1 MSFNGGAVNKRPSLS
16 KALVVLASHTQ
27 TAGQF
32 ADWDAFVRSG
42 GDALG
47 FYLDAATAEQQD
59 EWLWRI
65 RASRWWN
72 AWVALAPSAPSSRFE
87 CLSDA
92 RQGLDVAA
100 QAAAA
105 LEAEEEG
112 GSSGAHMDFEERLL
126 HFLFVR
132 DGAWLT
138 PVSDRHSHYLYRYPL
153 AEALGADEMKVTR
166 TLLDLQRRRF
176 LEPGVTMDRTRHCRK
191 CSSAHP
197 HYHDVCP
204 GCRSIQIEKA
214 TALHCFA
221 CGHVAAQADFMQD
234 GKLVCPQCH
243 AALRH
248 IGVDYDRP
256 MSRFVCLDCHHTF
269 MDAAVQV
276 RCLDCGDV
284 SDPEALDVRTVAP
297 LRLSALGRG
306 MLRQGRLA
314 DHVPV
319 LGQGQ
324 NLSFMGFQQAL
335 AWTLATSTHPAL
347 SLYVLDFQATN
358 ADGRFVPG
366 EQAQERAEE
375 AMRRVHEWLGS
386 ADLSAVDAARRLWVL
401 TADGGALASRAETM
415 LAPGGGAR
423 VVRIDLNR
431 PGATREVQQVM
442 AHVDRALQA

>member
-1 MSFNGGAVNKRPSLS
+1 MSTRPSS
-16 KALVVLASHTQ
+16 FKSLVVLASGAQ
-27 TAGQF
+27 AAGQF
-32 ADWDAFVRSG
+32 ADWDAFLQSH
-42 GDALG
+42 GDAWG

-65 RASRWWN
+65 RASQWWN
-72 AWVALAPSAPSSRFE
+72 AWVALAPAAPSSRFE
-87 CLSDA
+87 CLSDT
-92 RQGLDVAA
+92 RQNLDVAA

-105 LEAEEEG
+105 LAAEQEA
-112 GSSGAHMDFEERLL
+112 SPSGAHMDFEDRLL

-153 AEALGADEMKVTR
+153 AEALGADELKVTR

-176 LEPGVTMDRTRHCRK
+176 LVPGVTLDRTRHCRK

-204 GCRSIQIEKA
+204 SCRSIQIEKT

-221 CGHVAAQADFMQD
+221 CGHVATQADFQQD
-234 GKLVCPQCH
+234 DKLVCPQCH

-284 SDPEALDVRTVAP
+284 SEPEALDVRTVAP
-297 LRLSALGRG
+297 LRLSALGRA

-314 DHVPV
+314 EQVPA
-319 LGQGQ
+319 LGRGQ
-324 NLSFMGFQQAL
+324 NMSFRGFQQAL

-347 SLYVLDFQATN
+347 SLCVLDFQAKDV
-358 ADGRFVPG
+358 DGRFIPG

-375 AMRRVHEWLGS
+375 AMRRVHEWLGGT
-386 ADLSAVDAARRLWVL
+386 DLSAVDAARRLWVL
-401 TADGGALASRAETM
+401 TTDGSTLAARAETM
-415 LAPGGGAR
+415 LAPESGAR
-423 VVRIDLNR
+423 VVRVDLNA
-431 PGATREVQQVM
+431 PDAAREAQQVM
-442 AHVDRALQA
+442 AQVDRALQA